1 MLITASFERFHE
13 MHCMIP
19 AVILEGEILIDNFI
33 NEYNEDLP
41 MPMSEDFLDGKE
53 DGETLV
59 KIHSFFY
66 MNR

>member
-41 MPMSEDFLDGKE
+41 MPISEDF
-53 DGETLV
+53 
-59 KIHSFFY
+59 S
-66 MNR
+66 